1 MQFLTLEKRQQ
12 GGNSTPP
19 RCHTLTRSSDTPG
32 HTLHGT
38 KQSFLEGLRSGVHG
52 DTQGQ
57 FVKRVLPAAAPR
69 GDERLCM
76 PQVLWAAALEPS
88 RKSLQRFQECEAEAG
103 PKIRLCTQQLL
114 SASRL
119 VSPAPWLHGRQF
131 TASVPALRA
140 FLSLSFSKS
149 SANHPLD

>member
-19 RCHTLTRSSDTPG
+19 RCRTLTRSSDTPG

-103 PKIRLCTQQLL
+103 PKIRLHTTAFICLKASL
-114 SASRL
+114 SCSL
-119 VSPAPWLHGRQF
+119 VTREAVHCQCSSLK
-131 TASVPALRA
+131 SVPISVL
-140 FLSLSFSKS
+140 LQIFS
-149 SANHPLD
+149 